1 VRSERQV
8 ATGSAKSRR
17 ARESRCQAVGIAID
31 SSHAKKNRSA
41 RATFRGA
48 KPITRVMDERERS
61 DLTGRLR
68 KAAEKMPYPYFL
80 LRLEDIEAWLKAG
93 YSVKSVWRIYCE
105 KSVPFPGSY
114 RSFLRYCRERCE
126 SAPPARRRAPK
137 APKAAPRRPVS
148 VLGQTRFP
156 PPLDRPPGLTREQI
170 DSLMDPDRH
179 LDPKR

>member
-1 VRSERQV
+1 
-8 ATGSAKSRR
+8 
-17 ARESRCQAVGIAID
+17 
-31 SSHAKKNRSA
+31 
-41 RATFRGA
+41 
-48 KPITRVMDERERS
+48 MDERDRS

-80 LRLEDIEAWLKAG
+80 LRLDDIEAWLKAG
-93 YSVKSVWRIYCE
+93 YSVKGVWRIYSE

-114 RSFLRYCRERCE
+114 RSFLRYCREHCE

-137 APKAAPRRPVS
+137 APEAAPRRPVS

-156 PPLDRPPGLTREQI
+156 PPLDRPPGLRREQI
-170 DSLMDPDRH
+170 DRLMDPDRH